1 VPALCDHKGRPY
13 DARCEKENTVRVFW
27 PITAYVSA
35 TKSNEAKGSV
45 VSVVKFRGEDE
56 VQEQDTI
63 LCETKDGV
71 VRLVLSNPARHNVIT
86 RRMLHALEESLARIE
101 SNHAA
106 RVVLLEAAANRF
118 FSAGADVREW
128 SALSPQDMGRSWIR
142 EGNRLFQRLAQL
154 DAVVICVMAGD
165 ALGGGLEL
173 AADVRLAAD
182 GVRLGFPEVGIGAI
196 PGWLGCARLQELV
209 GPGRA
214 RQLILTGEP
223 VEASKAERWGLVNEV
238 IPRQDLR
245 ARTQELAGHILA
257 RSPVA
262 VSVAKRVLNAGLDAD
277 RFGGLHELAAT
288 VCLASSDAAEGLAA
302 FREKR
307 PPNFPT
313 GTPR

>member
-1 VPALCDHKGRPY
+1 VQEPDTI
-13 DARCEKENTVRVFW
+13 RCESR
-27 PITAYVSA
+27 
-35 TKSNEAKGSV
+35 
-45 VSVVKFRGEDE
+45 
-56 VQEQDTI
+56 
-63 LCETKDGV
+63 DGL
-71 VRLVLSNPARHNVIT
+71 VRLFLSNPSRHNVIT
-86 RRMLHALEESLARIE
+86 QRMLHALEESLDQIE
-101 SNHAA
+101 SGIAA
-106 RVVLLEAAANRF
+106 RVVLLEAAGDRF

-128 SALSPQDMGRSWIR
+128 AALSPQDMGRSWIR
-142 EGNRLFQRLAQL
+142 AGNRLFQRLAQL

-173 AADVRLAAD
+173 ALAADVRLAAE

-214 RQLILTGEP
+214 RQMILTGEP

-238 IPRQDLR
+238 IPRQDLG
-245 ARTQELAGHILA
+245 ARTEELASRILG

-288 VCLASSDAAEGLAA
+288 ACLASPDAAEGLAA

-307 PPNFPT
+307 LPNFPP
-313 GTPR
+313 GAPR

>member
-1 VPALCDHKGRPY
+1 MQEPDTI
-13 DARCEKENTVRVFW
+13 RCEAR
-27 PITAYVSA
+27 
-35 TKSNEAKGSV
+35 
-45 VSVVKFRGEDE
+45 
-56 VQEQDTI
+56 
-63 LCETKDGV
+63 DGL

-86 RRMLHALEESLARIE
+86 QRMLQALEESLARIE
-101 SNHAA
+101 SGLAA
-106 RVVLLEAAANRF
+106 RVVLLEAAGGRF

-128 SALSPQDMGRSWIR
+128 GALSPHDMGRSWIR
-142 EGNRLFQRLAQL
+142 VGNRLFQRLAQL

-173 AADVRLAAD
+173 ALAADIRLAAD
-182 GVRLGFPEVGIGAI
+182 GVRLGFPEVGIGAV

-214 RQLILTGEP
+214 RQMILTGEP

-238 IPRQDLR
+238 IPRQDLH
-245 ARTQELAGHILA
+245 ARTEELAGRILG

-262 VSVAKRVLNAGLDAD
+262 VSVAKRVLNAGLDAE

-288 VCLASSDAAEGLAA
+288 ACLASPDAAEGLAA

-307 PPNFPT
+307 PPNFPP
-313 GTPR
+313 GAPR